1 MRKIS
6 GVLSTLAALA
16 VLAGTPSPAAA
27 GKLTLSTGMWVGYG
41 ALYLARDLGYFKEAG
56 VEVELLQSEDPL
68 SFSASL
74 ASGAVSGSAAE
85 VDIMLPIRKTVCAKG
100 VVALD
105 DSSGA
110 DGILTTDAIT
120 ELRQLKGQ
128 SIAVSEPGYPN
139 VFLGYALQQAGLQR
153 SDVTLMNMRP
163 DDAAAAFIA
172 GRVAVAVTY
181 EPSLTFV
188 ADAHQ
193 GRVLFNSSQ
202 APGLIADLVYLRC
215 EVIEQ
220 QPQDVRALVAALFK
234 ADDYIAAHPDEAYD
248 IMRKYVGGFLATRA
262 DFAAAA
268 KGVKYYDR
276 AMNLKFLGTKAQPG
290 DVMATVGFVEQVWG
304 PIVEHYSYDALFD
317 PSFIQ

>member
-6 GVLSTLAALA
+6 GVLVALA
-16 VLAGTPSPAAA
+16 VLAGAPSPAAA

-41 ALYLARDLGYFKEAG
+41 ALYLARDLGYFRDGG
-56 VEVELLQSEDPL
+56 VEVELLQAEDSL

-85 VDIMLPIRKTVCAKG
+85 VDIMLPIRKSVCVKG

-120 ELRQLKGQ
+120 DLSQLKGQ
-128 SIAVSEPGYPN
+128 SIAVPEPGYPN
-139 VFLGYALQQAGLQR
+139 VFLSYALQKAGLAR

-188 ADAHQ
+188 ADAHK

-215 EVIEQ
+215 DVIDQ

-234 ADDYIAAHPDEAYD
+234 ADDYIAAHPAEAYD
-248 IMRKYVGGFLATRA
+248 IMRKYVGGFLGSQA

-268 KGVKYYDR
+268 KGVKYYDH
-276 AMNLKFLGTKAQPG
+276 AMNLKFLGTKEQPG
-290 DVMATVGFVEQVWG
+290 DVMTTVGFVEQVWG
-304 PIVEHYSYDALFD
+304 PIIQHYSYDALFD